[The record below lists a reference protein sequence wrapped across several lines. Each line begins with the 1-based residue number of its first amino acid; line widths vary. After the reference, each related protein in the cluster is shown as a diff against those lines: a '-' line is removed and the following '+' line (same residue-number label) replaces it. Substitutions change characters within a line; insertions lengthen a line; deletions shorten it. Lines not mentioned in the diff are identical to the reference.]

1 MPFPEDGYQGEYI
14 RAMAEEFMA
23 RDGVKTLRIWSQP
36 ESAFRQFGVEYLMEM
51 IKKDLEDFGV
61 HFDIWSYQSKIA
73 NPQAIEDLLADL
85 KAKDFIYENEGA
97 WWFKSTLWGDD
108 KDRVVKKS
116 DGQYTYLTPDI
127 VYHKDK
133 FAQGIQAHCQYFR
146 AGSSWLYS
154 SHQGRGRC
162 FRAFGG

>member
-1 MPFPEDGYQGEYI
+1 MDQHGI
-14 RAMAEEFMA
+14 
-23 RDGVKTLRIWSQP
+23 KTSADLDQQP

-73 NPQAIEDLLADL
+73 NPQAIEDVLADL
-85 KAKDFIYENEGA
+85 RAKDFIYENEGA

-108 KDRVVKKS
+108 KDRVVRKS

-133 FAQGIQAHCQYFR
+133 FA
-146 AGSSWLYS
+146 
-154 SHQGRGRC
+154 RGFKRIVNILGPIIMAI
-162 FRAFGG
+162 FPVSRPRPVLWGNPRMIWIS